1 MMIPR
6 VNLIHSFHLNR
17 KIIPSDGVA
26 FSKAWF
32 VNEAQEGAYTLPASL
47 KRNTRHNAYEHI
59 IRQSQT
65 HLRPENHVKMAGRL
79 NMLVQ
84 FQTNEIAG
92 AGYHVM
98 KVAVNL
104 KVPGGGSFVVKVLVD
119 EGTCVNKGMEI
130 IAPSFGTYEEWTIKI
145 PFIQGFFTIIS
156 ELRQQKLMKI
166 SPG

>member
-84 FQTNEIAG
+84 FQTNEIAC

-104 KVPGGGSFVVKVLVD
+104 KVPGGGSFVKILVD
-119 EGTCVNKGMEI
+119 DRTCVDKGMEI
-130 IAPSFGTYEEWTIKI
+130 IAPSFGAYEKRIK
-145 PFIQGFFTIIS
+145 
-156 ELRQQKLMKI
+156 KI
-166 SPG
+166 SFV